1 MLYLCTFLCLVLC
14 RETRRL
20 LERLVYVPTQDFPV
34 TVVQVASWYLLRH
47 LNAKNDQELMNVS
60 IQPPHTCSNTRL
72 NGFCDDILCTTHL
85 KCLLPPVTHMETS
98 NTYWNKLVILK
109 TPLLVYSNSEHN
121 LLFFRSFCNM
131 LKWMEMIDCW
141 SFIHCWSLL
150 HPECYLQCSNMKSCS
165 LAVLKSNQSWHYG
178 SAITSMTFIGF
189 SWFFGFTLYSV
200 YEIKYHECY

>member
-109 TPLLVYSNSEHN
+109 TPLLVSSNSEHN
-121 LLFFRSFCNM
+121 LLFFQVLLQHAKMNGDDRL
-131 LKWMEMIDCW
+131 LK
-141 SFIHCWSLL
+141 FHSLL
-150 HPECYLQCSNMKSCS
+150 ASSS
-165 LAVLKSNQSWHYG
+165 SWML
-178 SAITSMTFIGF
+178 STMQQ
-189 SWFFGFTLYSV
+189 
-200 YEIKYHECY
+200 YEIM